1 MNHFWPVTG
10 GADQE
15 EEESVNCEGEKD
27 GNDGAFRD
35 GNAWGLQLAFRHMER
50 KRKHEGVFCSKIFS
64 ICVLYKYMSV
74 LPFPV

>member
-15 EEESVNCEGEKD
+15 EEESVNYEGIND

-50 KRKHEGVFCSKIFS
+50 LRKH
-64 ICVLYKYMSV
+64 
-74 LPFPV
+74 